1 LEKIDFSGTP
11 VQDLIP
17 LSEVRT
23 LIEITGKNTNVSSI
37 AAISGNDKLI
47 RIDFAGSPIES
58 IMDVLA
64 LENLDYLNVN
74 NSKIF
79 PEEIPEVLSQ
89 KPKLTVIYRTEE
101 LDTWWAA
108 IDPDWQEI
116 FRKQFEMGEKPSE
129 EQLHRMT
136 SASSLSFQSLSI
148 GNISPLTIFV
158 NLRSLTIFDAPLGSI
173 SPVAELSLLE
183 KLTISQVPVID
194 FSPVSK
200 LVKLDHLNISNT
212 GIEDLTSLSPLR
224 NLKVLNISGTNLR
237 VLKGLESL
245 SSLEE
250 LDVAST
256 NLRSLRPIEDLLN
269 LKKLSCFNTRLSQR
283 SIDNFKKTN
292 PDCEVRFY

>member
-1 LEKIDFSGTP
+1 
-11 VQDLIP
+11 
-17 LSEVRT
+17 
-23 LIEITGKNTNVSSI
+23 VSSI
-37 AAISGNDKLI
+37 APISENDNLI
-47 RIDFAGSPIES
+47 RIDLAGSPVES

-64 LENLDYLNVN
+64 LENLAYINVD

-79 PEEIPEVLSQ
+79 PEEIPEILLQ
-89 KPKLTVIYRTEE
+89 KPKLTIIYRTEE
-101 LDTWWAA
+101 LDSWWAG
-108 IDPDWQEI
+108 IDPIWQGI
-116 FRKQFEMGEKPSE
+116 FRKQFEVGEKPSE

-136 SASSLSFQSLSI
+136 SVSSLSFQSLSI
-148 GNISPLTIFV
+148 GDISPLTIFV

-173 SPVAELSLLE
+173 LPVAELGLLE

-200 LVKLDHLNISNT
+200 LVKLDLLNISNT
-212 GIEDLTSLSPLR
+212 GIEDLTSLSSLQ

-256 NLRSLRPIEDLLN
+256 NLRSLRPIEDLGS
-269 LKKLSCFNTRLSQR
+269 LKKLSCFNTRLNQR
-283 SIDNFKKTN
+283 AIDNFKKSN